1 MAERPQS
8 AAKQSAAATTS
19 TTTPTTSVPRN
30 AKYDPTKP
38 HITET
43 PMTAANW
50 YKHINWLN
58 VTLIIGVPL
67 YGMIMAYWTPLYW
80 KTAVWA
86 FMYYFMTGL
95 GITAGE

>member
-1 MAERPQS
+1 MAERSQP
-8 AAKQSAAATTS
+8 AAKQSTAAPVL
-19 TTTPTTSVPRN
+19 TPPELTRN
-30 AKYDPTKP
+30 AKYDPSKP
-38 HITET
+38 HITEQ

-58 VTLIIGVPL
+58 VILIIGIPV
-67 YGMIMAYWTPLYW
+67 YGMIMAYFTPLYW
-80 KTAVWA
+80 QTAIWA